1 MVFSSFVV
9 IVHHRQH
16 HTKIGKPVEESP
28 KTGKIAV
35 QTIAR
40 SKNKTK
46 AV

>member
-1 MVFSSFVV
+1 MSLSSFVV
-9 IVHHRQH
+9 IVHHRQV

-28 KTGKIAV
+28 KTGKITV
-35 QTIAR
+35 RKIAG